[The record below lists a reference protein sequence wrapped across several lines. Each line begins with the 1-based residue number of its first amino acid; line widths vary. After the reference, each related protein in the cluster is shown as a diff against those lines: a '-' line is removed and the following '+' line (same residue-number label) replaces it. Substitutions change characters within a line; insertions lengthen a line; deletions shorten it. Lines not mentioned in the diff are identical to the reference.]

1 MATPVQTK
9 TSKPGPQGHSKP
21 VNQNTEKFHKLM
33 FAYGRGRQH
42 IHKPNRDPILEIVTH
57 AIQESGLTN
66 KKIAQLAGISAQ
78 TISRWQN
85 YELTRRPQF
94 FTVNAVMQALGYK
107 LTFTKNH

>member
-9 TSKPGPQGHSKP
+9 TSKPGPQGRSKP
-21 VNQNTEKFHKLM
+21 VNQN
-33 FAYGRGRQH
+33 FAHDRGRQH
-42 IHKPNRDPILEIVTH
+42 IHKPDRDPILEIVTH
-57 AIQESGLTN
+57 AITESGLTN

-78 TISRWQN
+78 TIFRWQN

-94 FTVNAVMQALGYK
+94 FTVNAVMQALGYQ